1 KRAEL
6 RAAAPAPPRRSSA
19 VAKENATMAVAAT
32 TDHSTT
38 HARRIL
44 LVSAAP
50 ALVRGRRRAEWHA
63 VRQDVGGMLHRGA
76 LQQRLFVEYRE
87 RSRQHRRGVGA
98 RIHADGVLRA
108 RFDAEAADDAAEL
121 VDLESDR

>member
-1 KRAEL
+1 
-6 RAAAPAPPRRSSA
+6 
-19 VAKENATMAVAAT
+19 MAVAAT

-63 VRQDVGGMLHRGA
+63 VCQHVGGMLHGRA
-76 LQQRLFVEYRE
+76 LQERLFVEYRE
-87 RSRQHRRGVGA
+87 RPRQHGGRVRAGV
-98 RIHADGVLRA
+98 HADRVLRA
-108 RFDAEAADDAAEL
+108 RLDAEAADDAAEL
-121 VDLESDR
+121 VDLESDRVLLDRLIVVLARLDVDALRG